1 MLKMTNGTIA
11 TGIAHTWDESKKSSA
26 KLYLH
31 VYEEGGNGEGSECIM
46 GEVVGH
52 QLDLPLAVGRLPVRD
67 DVVDGDVPEQVE
79 QAADQPKHQ
88 DPD

>member
-1 MLKMTNGTIA
+1 
-11 TGIAHTWDESKKSSA
+11 
-26 KLYLH
+26 
-31 VYEEGGNGEGSECIM
+31 M

-52 QLDLPLAVGRLPVRD
+52 ELDLPLAVGRLPVRD